1 MNIADVNIERAS
13 ELAVIVKDTL
23 AGEKP
28 HDVIAAL
35 AVVVA
40 NIGVDIGVTF
50 DDMISDMDTVRQMLF
65 EKEVY

>member
-28 HDVIAAL
+28 HDVIGISMRNLDNCDARLSTSYIPDVKKKARKL
-35 AVVVA
+35 RVV
-40 NIGVDIGVTF
+40 GWG
-50 DDMISDMDTVRQMLF
+50 
-65 EKEVY
+65 